1 MRDAERDVVKEIR
14 ARKHE
19 RDERRNKRRMKK
31 AVISAVTALCIL
43 VGTAAAYTGLR
54 SGSKAEAGGPAAAD
68 VRETAGEAL
77 SGKTVILHS
86 NDVHGAVDG
95 YAKIASIKKDLE
107 ADGAEVVVADAGGY
121 SDETPTDDS
130 FDAIDGFRMMR
141 VAGYNVATFGESEF
155 ARGYEG
161 LRNDISGAKIR
172 LICAN
177 ALKDDKT
184 IVNPDYIYETAAR
197 KKIGF
202 IGLTSP
208 ASCDGIEF
216 LSGDDLYA
224 CAKSEVESVRNSGA
238 DTVIVLSYLGDG
250 SGSGV
255 SSQEL
260 YNKTEG
266 IDFIIDGHTNA
277 ARTEGENGE
286 PIQSA
291 GEGFAYIGVI
301 VIGADGKIEDHYI
314 VPTDKVE
321 ADESVQTEADKIKE
335 NTATSEISSSSD
347 TAAAEDAGIENTM
360 DQSSDNMSVT
370 ENKISDNKDNTS
382 DKENDSVVDNKSAED
397 KKAAEENGSKEE
409 NKAEEN
415 GTAGSADDQKKVEDQ
430 NNAAAGDK
438 KTAEDDKA
446 AEDNAAAK
454 DNKAA
459 EDNAAAKDNATV
471 EDNKSADEQNAVE
484 EQKTADEQGSS
495 DELASLNDG
504 KYEVVKGDCLW
515 NIAKKYLGDGSRWGE
530 IYELNKG
537 QISNPSLI
545 YVGQQLVLPP
555 G

>member
-314 VPTDKVE
+314 MPTDKVE

-347 TAAAEDAGIENTM
+347 TAAAEGAGIENTM

-397 KKAAEENGSKEE
+397 KKSAEENGSKED

-430 NNAAAGDK
+430 NNVAAGDK
-438 KTAEDDKA
+438 KA

-459 EDNAAAKDNATV
+459 EDNVAAKDNAAV
-471 EDNKSADEQNAVE
+471 EDNKAADEQNAVE

>member
-54 SGSKAEAGGPAAAD
+54 SGSKAEAGGSAAAD

-314 VPTDKVE
+314 MPTDKVE
-321 ADESVQTEADKIKE
+321 ADESVQTEADKIKK

-347 TAAAEDAGIENTM
+347 TAAAEDAGIKNTM

-397 KKAAEENGSKEE
+397 KKSAEENGSKEE
-409 NKAEEN
+409 NKAEDN
-415 GTAGSADDQKKVEDQ
+415 GSAE
-430 NNAAAGDK
+430 
-438 KTAEDDKA
+438 
-446 AEDNAAAK
+446 

-459 EDNAAAKDNATV
+459 EDNAAAEDNKAVEDNAAAKDNAAV

>member
-277 ARTEGENGE
+277 ARTEGENGD

-347 TAAAEDAGIENTM
+347 TAAAEDAGIENTL

-370 ENKISDNKDNTS
+370 ENKISDSTDNAQ
-382 DKENDSVVDNKSAED
+382 DKKNNSVEDNKSAED
-397 KKAAEENGSKEE
+397 KKSAEENGSKED

-438 KTAEDDKA
+438 KA
-446 AEDNAAAK
+446 AEDNKTAE

-459 EDNAAAKDNATV
+459 EDNAAAKDNAAV
-471 EDNKSADEQNAVE
+471 EDNKAADEQNAVE

>member
-224 CAKSEVESVRNSGA
+224 CAKSEVESIRNSGA

-314 VPTDKVE
+314 MPTDKVE

-347 TAAAEDAGIENTM
+347 TAAAEDARIENTM

-370 ENKISDNKDNTS
+370 ENKISDSTDNAP
-382 DKENDSVVDNKSAED
+382 DKKNNSVVDNKSAED
-397 KKAAEENGSKEE
+397 KKSAEENGSKEE
-409 NKAEEN
+409 NKAEDNKAEEN

-438 KTAEDDKA
+438 KA
-446 AEDNAAAK
+446 AEDNAAAE
-454 DNKAA
+454 DNKA
-459 EDNAAAKDNATV
+459 V

-537 QISNPSLI
+537 QITNPSLI